1 MSERNKSAGKAGLL
15 GFITDILV
23 CACLGIIIDFVAD
36 TRFIFTIVGL
46 VAGLVLAVVLKKLRE
61 RKDHTDGQEN

>member
-15 GFITDILV
+15 SFITDILV
-23 CACLGIIIDFVAD
+23 CGCLGIIIDYVAH

-46 VAGLVLAVVLKKLRE
+46 VAGLVLAIVLKKLKE
-61 RKDHTDGQEN
+61 RKEHTDGQEN